1 MEPKRAGGEITMNK
15 RKGTVALILLILFSA
30 LLTVSAGVLVY
41 MSRTSSTVT
50 YYEKGLASVYGAE
63 SGANWALAYL
73 KQGHK
78 GNKTVA
84 FTLGDVNV
92 KVVISEMNETAGEI
106 RSSATDAQGGHKRFL
121 RLTYTTQPAE
131 AGRRITVEDISS
143 EKF

>member
-1 MEPKRAGGEITMNK
+1 MNK
-15 RKGTVALILLILFSA
+15 RRGTVALILLILFSA

-41 MSRTSSTVT
+41 LSRTGSAVA

-78 GNKTVA
+78 GNQITTFTVGA
-84 FTLGDVNV
+84 VNV
-92 KVVISEMNETAGEI
+92 KVVIAETDETKGEI
-106 RSSATDAQGGHKRFL
+106 RSTATDAQGNNKRFL
-121 RLTYTTQPAE
+121 RLTYTAQPAE
-131 AGRRITVEDISS
+131 EGRRITVEDISS